1 MILGCTPIAIR
12 PEYIFAALTLMI
24 GIFVAYTG
32 YNQYLLSKGK
42 FKLDLFDKRFSV
54 YKAAQVFLINI
65 RDKTKIDMDQILKF
79 KADTQDS
86 VFLFDEDIPNYLKTI
101 SNKALELLEVHG
113 NLDGVPKGEDRSEMC
128 RKQTDLRHWLNSQ
141 LPELK
146 NKFAPYLEFKTWK

>member
-1 MILGCTPIAIR
+1 MILGCTPVVIK
-12 PEYIFAALTLMI
+12 PEYIFATLTLMI
-24 GIFVAYTG
+24 GVFVAYTG
-32 YNQYLLSKGK
+32 YNQYLLSKGR

-54 YKAAQVFLINI
+54 YKVAQVFLINI

-86 VFLFDEDIPNYLKTI
+86 VFLFDEDISNYLKTI
-101 SNKALELLEVHG
+101 GNKALELLEVHE

-128 RKQTDLRHWLNSQ
+128 RKQTDLRHWLISQ